1 MRVIKVKTCSERET
15 IELGRRIAEFLRR
28 GDVVGCIGEL
38 GAGKTT
44 LIKGIAL
51 GLGVK
56 TPIRS
61 PSFIIITEYK
71 GRFPIYHI
79 DLYRLENTHQI
90 RREDILEYLYSDGV
104 ALVEWAEKLWHIMPP
119 ETIKV
124 MIENLGEKR
133 RLIKIYSQRFR
144 EPAEWF

>member
-1 MRVIKVKTCSERET
+1 MKVLKVKTSSEAET
-15 IELGRRIAEFLRR
+15 IELGRRMGESLKR
-28 GDVVGCIGEL
+28 GDVVGCMGEL

-51 GLGVK
+51 GLGVR

-79 DLYRLENTHQI
+79 DLYRIENTHQI
-90 RREDILEYLYSDGV
+90 RGEDILEYLYSDGV
-104 ALVEWAEKLWHIMPP
+104 VLVEWAERVWHIMPP

-124 MIENLGEKR
+124 VIRNLGEKR
-133 RLIKIYSQRFR
+133 RLIEIYSQRFR
-144 EPAEWF
+144 DLIG